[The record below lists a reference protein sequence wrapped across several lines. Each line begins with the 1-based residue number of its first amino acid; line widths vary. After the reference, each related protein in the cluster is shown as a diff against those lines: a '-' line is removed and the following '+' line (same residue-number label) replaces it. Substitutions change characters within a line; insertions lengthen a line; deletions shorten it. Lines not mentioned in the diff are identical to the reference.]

1 MTLFTSLGPSPDC
14 MRLTQVTKYQERTG
28 HAREATFSVLQRS
41 FSLGWGLHGKVA
53 RMPHQSKERGGTVCA
68 LRRTEHANHAL
79 LGLDHGVGHPSNL
92 FPRPKPLDL
101 RYTWYLR
108 FIATILSGRRGDL
121 SPS

>member
-53 RMPHQSKERGGTVCA
+53 RMPHQSKERGGTVWTMAC
-68 LRRTEHANHAL
+68 TTKIQ
-79 LGLDHGVGHPSNL
+79 G
-92 FPRPKPLDL
+92 F
-101 RYTWYLR
+101 
-108 FIATILSGRRGDL
+108 TILETSTRNPLLTPDCHDGF
-121 SPS
+121 